1 MKYLVS
7 WAWEMDGH
15 AGSACMVCNSLAT
28 VKKYI
33 DQSLLD
39 DEGKPMGKI
48 TSNRMTDYGYEYY
61 GTWECGDFAISIK
74 KFKNFTDM
82 CHKEVFSRT
91 G

>member
-1 MKYLVS
+1 
-7 WAWEMDGH
+7 MDGH

-61 GTWECGDFAISIK
+61 GT
-74 KFKNFTDM
+74 
-82 CHKEVFSRT
+82 
-91 G
+91 

>member
-1 MKYLVS
+1 
-7 WAWEMDGH
+7 
-15 AGSACMVCNSLAT
+15 
-28 VKKYI
+28 
-33 DQSLLD
+33 LLD

-61 GTWECGDFAISIK
+61 GTWECGDFAISIR